1 MELSLLQAQP
11 PSLLSSSSVLAPSPL
26 SLCSWVGW
34 QWLSCV
40 SGSVSLSWCTRHWDK
55 GGRQRGQSRR
65 GSATASVG
73 TLAALSVRVL
83 PGGVR

>member
-11 PSLLSSSSVLAPSPL
+11 PSLLSSSSALAPSPP

-40 SGSVSLSWCTRHWDK
+40 LRSVSLSWCTGHWDQ

-65 GSATASVG
+65 VAATASVG
-73 TLAALSVRVL
+73 TLAAPSVRML